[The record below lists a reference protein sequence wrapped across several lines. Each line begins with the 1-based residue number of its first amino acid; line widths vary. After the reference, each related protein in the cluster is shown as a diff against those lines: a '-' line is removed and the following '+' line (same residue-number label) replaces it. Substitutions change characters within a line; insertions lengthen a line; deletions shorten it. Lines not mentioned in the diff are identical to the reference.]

1 MKTNRFKTRQRGMI
15 ACRGTAKHG
24 ISGIEKEKKK
34 KLSKIHRAATK
45 AALEK
50 QRAKSEKKE

>member
-15 ACRGTAKHG
+15 ACRGTGK
-24 ISGIEKEKKK
+24 SGVSDPEKERKK
-34 KLSKIHRAATK
+34 KLSEIHRAATK

-50 QRAKSEKKE
+50 QKAKLAKK